1 MGMREYLCLTNCFKD
16 DIIIINIKSFPKR
29 VMSAVVFLLFIVK
42 ALYKSRKEESLWKI
56 NK

>member
-1 MGMREYLCLTNCFKD
+1 MGMGEYLCLTNCFKD

-42 ALYKSRKEESLWKI
+42 ALYKS
-56 NK
+56 